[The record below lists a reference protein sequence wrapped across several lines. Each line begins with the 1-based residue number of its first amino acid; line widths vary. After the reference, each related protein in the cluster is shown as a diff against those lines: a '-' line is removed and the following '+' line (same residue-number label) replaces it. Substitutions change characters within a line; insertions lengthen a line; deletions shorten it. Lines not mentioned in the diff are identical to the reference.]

1 MCPATGEHLRRSPA
15 ALADVHARPLLG
27 SIAKRVFLVPLHL
40 SKVEFCARHPAVDV
54 LDVVAGA
61 LEVSGGVVRTGDED
75 LESSSERDKVSVHA
89 GQQAALTGR

>member
-27 SIAKRVFLVPLHL
+27 SIPKRVFLVPLHL

-75 LESSSERDKVSVHA
+75 LGSPSERDKVSVPV
-89 GQQAALTGR
+89 GQQAALTGQ

>member
-15 ALADVHARPLLG
+15 ALADVHARPLLS

-75 LESSSERDKVSVHA
+75 LESSSERDKVSVPA